1 VGYIINSKFYPLLAI
16 ESSCDETAAA
26 VLDKGRCLSNIIAS
40 QIPKHRPYGGVVPEI
55 ASREHMKAIF
65 PVVKNA
71 LLKAN
76 ISLNEI
82 KSLAVTQGPGLVGSL
97 VVGFNFAKS
106 LSFSLNIPCVGVNH
120 IHGHIL
126 SIFLEE
132 DIASPFPYIALVV
145 SGGHTS
151 LYLVNNFLD
160 IKLLG
165 KTRDDAAGEA
175 FDKGAKILRLSYPGG
190 PQISRLAEKGDPNA
204 FSLPRAWL
212 RQSPL
217 EFSFSG
223 LKTAFLHLVRELE
236 KRNELAINDL
246 CASFEQAIC
255 DVLVEKT
262 IKAALEFSCKNI
274 VICGG
279 VAANK
284 RLRLLMQDKASKKD
298 IRVFL
303 PKIEFCTDN
312 AAMIGI
318 CGLYML
324 EEGKKLGID
333 EDVYSTSQASK
344 AFKALGGNT

>member
-1 VGYIINSKFYPLLAI
+1 M
-16 ESSCDETAAA
+16 
-26 VLDKGRCLSNIIAS
+26 R
-40 QIPKHRPYGGVVPEI
+40 
-55 ASREHMKAIF
+55 
-65 PVVKNA
+65 
-71 LLKAN
+71 
-76 ISLNEI
+76 LNP
-82 KSLAVTQGPGLVGSL
+82 SVTQGPGLVGSL

-106 LSFSLNIPCVGVNH
+106 LSFGLNIPCVGVNH

-126 SIFLEE
+126 SIFLE

-151 LYLVNNFLD
+151 LYLVNDFLD

-175 FDKGAKILRLSYPGG
+175 FDKGAKILGLSYPGG

-212 RQSPL
+212 RESPL

-223 LKTAFLHLVRELE
+223 LKTAFLHLVRDLE
-236 KRNELAINDL
+236 KRNELPIKDL

-262 IKAALEFSCKNI
+262 IRAALEFNCNNI

-284 RLRLLMQDKASKKD
+284 RLRHLMQDKASKKD
-298 IRVFL
+298 IKLFL

-318 CGLYML
+318 CGLYLL
-324 EEGKKLGID
+324 ENGKRLEIN

-344 AFKALGGNT
+344 AFKALGGSR

>member
-1 VGYIINSKFYPLLAI
+1 MGYINNSKFYPLLAI

-26 VLDKGRCLSNIIAS
+26 VLDQGRCISNIVAS

-55 ASREHMKAIF
+55 ASREHMKAIV
-65 PVVKNA
+65 PVVKEA
-71 LLKAN
+71 LFKAG
-76 ISLNEI
+76 LTVNEI

-97 VVGFNFAKS
+97 VVGFNFAKA
-106 LSFSLNIPCVGVNH
+106 LSFSLDIPCVGVDH
-120 IHGHIL
+120 VHGHIL

-132 DIASPFPYIALVV
+132 VASPFPYIALVV

-151 LYLVNNFLD
+151 LYLVKDFLD

-175 FDKGAKILRLSYPGG
+175 FDKGAKILGLSYPGG
-190 PQISRLAEKGDPNA
+190 PQISRLAEKGDPKA
-204 FSLPRAWL
+204 FKLPRAWL
-212 RQSPL
+212 PDTPL

-223 LKTAFLHLVRELE
+223 LKTAFLHLVRGLGEKSKVVLE
-236 KRNELAINDL
+236 DL

-262 IKAALEFSCKNI
+262 IKAALEFKCKNI
-274 VICGG
+274 IICGG

-284 RLRLLMQDKASKKD
+284 RLRRLMQEKACKKD
-298 IRVFL
+298 IKVYL
-303 PKIEFCTDN
+303 PRIEFCTDN

-318 CGLYML
+318 CGLHLL
-324 EEGKKLGID
+324 EYGKRLKID
-333 EDVYSTSQASK
+333 EDVYSTSHGTK
-344 AFKALGGNT
+344 AFKVLEGE